1 MTAPH
6 HVVLV
11 GAGLAAQR
19 CCQALRR
26 RGHDGRITLVGD
38 EPALPYDRP
47 PLSKEHLAGALDD
60 AALTLRPR
68 RWYGEHGVELA
79 LGDAA
84 VALEPATRTVRLASG
99 AAISY
104 DRVLLA
110 TGARPVAL
118 PGTEHFENVHVLRSA
133 ADAGALRER
142 LRPAARLAIAGA
154 GFIGQEVA
162 ATARALGVDVTM
174 IEAAPTPLYGP
185 LGPEL
190 GGWFAELHRQ
200 EGVDVRL
207 GVRIERFRASG
218 ARLTAVRLDDG
229 NEVECD
235 ALLAGIGVRP
245 DTGWLRSTGLAQ
257 AGVPVDASGATGV
270 PDVFA
275 AGDVAGGVHWE
286 AAVAHGIAAA
296 HGILG
301 LEPPPHPRP
310 SFWSDQYGTRIQ
322 FAGDARGADAIELDG
337 DPEAR
342 DFTALLL
349 RDGVVRG
356 GLLVGRPR
364 ALPALRDQ
372 LDQPLTDRRTA

>member
-1 MTAPH
+1 MTPPRH
-6 HVVLV
+6 IVLV

-26 RGHDGRITLVGD
+26 RGHDGRITLIGD
-38 EPALPYDRP
+38 EAVLPYDRP
-47 PLSKEHLAGALDD
+47 PLSKEHLAGAMDD
-60 AALTLRPR
+60 GALALRPR
-68 RWYGEHGVELA
+68 GWYDGHGVELV
-79 LGDAA
+79 LGAAA
-84 VALEPATRTVRLASG
+84 VALDPTEREVRLASG
-99 AAISY
+99 AAVAY

-118 PGTEHFENVHVLRSA
+118 PGTQGFENVHALRSA
-133 ADAGALRER
+133 ADAAALRER
-142 LRPAARLAIAGA
+142 LRPGARLAIVGA

-162 ATARALGVDVTM
+162 ATARSLGVEVTM
-174 IEAAPTPLYGP
+174 IEAAPTPLHGP
-185 LGPEL
+185 LGPEI
-190 GGWFAELHRQ
+190 GGWFAHLHRQ
-200 EGVDVRL
+200 EGVDLRL

-218 ARLTAVRLDDG
+218 ARLGGLRLDDG
-229 NEVECD
+229 TELECD

-245 DTGWLRSTGLAQ
+245 ETGWLRSSGLPELGA
-257 AGVPVDASGATGV
+257 AVDACGATGL
-270 PDVFA
+270 PGVFA

-286 AAVAHGIAAA
+286 AAVADGVAAA
-296 HGILG
+296 HGMLG

-322 FAGDARGADAIELDG
+322 FVGDARGADGLELDG
-337 DPEAR
+337 APEAR
-342 DFTALLL
+342 DFTALFL
-349 RDGVVRG
+349 RDGLVRG